1 MELNRDGQNRELK
14 LHGTYGFPVYGDRK
28 LISSYATGSFPWHWH
43 DEVEFTL
50 VEAGR
55 MEYRVNEAKY
65 DLKAG
70 QGLFCNA
77 GALHSGSMTGGDCDY
92 ISLTF
97 HPRLL
102 SGFEGS
108 AIGSE
113 YVAPILA
120 SGALS
125 SLLLD
130 PSTPWQREMLEALE
144 QVYALLAERPPYYQL
159 DIQRLLLDCWA
170 LLFRNCAQG
179 MREAS
184 EEDPEKLRR
193 QRQILTYI
201 EQHYTEKLTLE
212 GIAREVGLCKSECC
226 RFFKRQMGSS
236 LFQYILDF
244 RVGKSLSFLR
254 EGYSVNEAGARAGF
268 PDPSYFAKVFREKT
282 GRAPSQYRREALEGR
297 KERP

>member
-1 MELNRDGQNRELK
+1 
-14 LHGTYGFPVYGDRK
+14 
-28 LISSYATGSFPWHWH
+28 
-43 DEVEFTL
+43 
-50 VEAGR
+50 
-55 MEYRVNEAKY
+55 
-65 DLKAG
+65 
-70 QGLFCNA
+70 
-77 GALHSGSMTGGDCDY
+77 
-92 ISLTF
+92 
-97 HPRLL
+97 
-102 SGFEGS
+102 
-108 AIGSE
+108 
-113 YVAPILA
+113 
-120 SGALS
+120 
-125 SLLLD
+125 
-130 PSTPWQREMLEALE
+130 MLEALE